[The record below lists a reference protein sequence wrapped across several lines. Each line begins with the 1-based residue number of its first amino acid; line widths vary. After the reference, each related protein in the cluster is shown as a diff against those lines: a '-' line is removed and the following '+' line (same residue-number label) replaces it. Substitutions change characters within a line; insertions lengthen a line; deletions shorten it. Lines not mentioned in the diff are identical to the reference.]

1 MQHYIIHY
9 NYYYYYYM
17 MSRLFTVPAAG
28 SLGERGGVAD
38 ALLSHQARVVRFA
51 GMREFCVDDLTM

>member
-28 SLGERGGVAD
+28 SLGYFLRHESFDSRACAIF
-38 ALLSHQARVVRFA
+38 AL
-51 GMREFCVDDLTM
+51 MI